1 MAGAFCFG
9 ENMSKKILNHPDK
22 EDIIKKLL
30 DGDSVKQVEGW
41 LKDKYPR
48 TRRLHISYMTLQK
61 FRGER
66 LNLKG
71 EVLDDIKNKRVQVDK
86 EATEA
91 ETRMIIRE
99 SSSYQTKIEEIATS
113 ELDVAKRLLEMDSLI
128 NSRIE
133 YYYNLLQ
140 EGGSLREDK
149 IFIEYIN
156 AMKNIMQDW
165 KKYIE
170 GVADKRIEHNIN
182 INVVNEQAKI
192 LKETVLDV
200 LQELSPDLVP
210 VFVNSLELKMNRLNS
225 YDPEIIRG
233 EIIDVD

>member
-1 MAGAFCFG
+1 
-9 ENMSKKILNHPDK
+9 MSKKILNHPDK
-22 EDIIKKLL
+22 EEVIKKLL
-30 DGDSVKQVEGW
+30 EGDSVKEVERW
-41 LKDKYPR
+41 LKEKYPR

-61 FRGER
+61 FRGEH

-71 EVLDDIKNKRVQVDK
+71 EVLDDIKNRRGEIDK

-91 ETRMIIRE
+91 EARMIIKA
-99 SSSYQTKIEEIATS
+99 SSSYQQKIEEIATS
-113 ELDVAKRLLEMDSLI
+113 ELDVAKRLLELDSLI

-156 AMKNIMQDW
+156 TMKTLMQDW

-170 GVADKRIEHNIN
+170 GVADKKIEHNIN
-182 INVVNEQAKI
+182 ISVVNEQARV
-192 LKETVLDV
+192 LKEAVLEV
-200 LQELSPDLVP
+200 LQELSPNLIP
-210 VFVNSLELKMNRLNS
+210 IFVDKLDIKTKQLN
-225 YDPEIIRG
+225 G
-233 EIIDVD
+233 ENIGHIQGEVIDVS

>member
-1 MAGAFCFG
+1 
-9 ENMSKKILNHPDK
+9 MSKKILNHPDK
-22 EDIIKKLL
+22 EELIKKLL
-30 DGDSVKQVEGW
+30 EGDSVKQVEGW
-41 LKDKYPR
+41 LKEKYPR

-61 FRGER
+61 FRGEH

-71 EVLDDIKNKRVQVDK
+71 EVLDDIKNRRTEVDK
-86 EATEA
+86 VATEA
-91 ETRMIIRE
+91 EARMIVKA
-99 SSSYQTKIEEIATS
+99 SSSYQQKIEEIATT
-113 ELDVAKRLLEMDSLI
+113 ELDVTRRLLEMDSLI

-156 AMKNIMQDW
+156 TMKALMQDW

-170 GVADKRIEHNIN
+170 GVADKKIEHNIN

-192 LKETVLDV
+192 LKEAVLEV
-200 LQELSPDLVP
+200 LQELSPDLISI
-210 VFVNSLELKMNRLNS
+210 FIDRLDMKMNRLDGSEANR
-225 YDPEIIRG
+225 IRG